1 MSDECLPS
9 IFCSSEKHYG
19 FSIRFL
25 QQVFDDLR
33 REKKREGIGKV
44 CSYFSLNTSINLP
57 LSAFDGTFSEMAIQ
71 MLRFSASR

>member
-1 MSDECLPS
+1 MPDECLPS

-25 QQVFDDLR
+25 QQVFDDLKR
-33 REKKREGIGKV
+33 GKKEGIAKV
-44 CSYFSLNTSINLP
+44 CSYSTCLNTSINLP
-57 LSAFDGTFSEMAIQ
+57 LSAFDGTFSDMAIQ